1 MKIPKRLWILLG
13 VAVVSAL
20 AYSTTIMYSFNG
32 GDSPYTDDTGEFQ
45 LALTLWGVAH
55 HTGYPLYMLL
65 GSPFVNLLRV
75 FGVPPALG
83 ASLFSTMWTLIAVV
97 GVAMIVWRLTQRH
110 EDSKSQNLFI
120 AHRSLFIVHSSFF
133 IALIF
138 ALTRSIWIHASIAE
152 VYALNMAF
160 EVVIIWLTLDLMEKW
175 DDQRGW
181 LLAFVAGLGVAHHRL
196 IAVGLPVVGLM
207 LLPMALGSKGNGGKS
222 SPISLSSLVSFAKWF
237 VISIPFFLF
246 GFLPYLDIM
255 RRIGSG
261 ATWVYGKTDS
271 WQGLWNLFTASEVS
285 DWQKPNFDPAVIA
298 QNFVD
303 IVKVLGNE
311 LTWLGFAAA
320 TLGTVIAIVN
330 SRTRKPGLFFT
341 GIALSYIIF
350 TALVR
355 KAVMIEANL
364 MFVSLSLLL
373 GLAVSLRAISNQQ
386 SAISGFI
393 VHCSLFILSLF
404 LFFTHQSSILTLTR
418 NPQSIEYVTQIE
430 KIEAPPNSYIMAP
443 WGWRYFGLSY
453 ANRIEGRLKGFTII
467 DHNAD
472 YGALAKK
479 TDSIYTAYDTFFI
492 FTEND
497 FWRSRWGQ
505 VYLSSAGPNIV
516 RISRAPILRDSSTS
530 FITFG
535 DGIGLINAEVRPAD
549 KDGVTDVVLMW
560 TATTKPSRD
569 YSTFVHFSDAEQISS
584 DEDII
589 LKHDQAAPVYAWR
602 ATTTWTPN
610 EVIREDHPVK
620 LPNDRQ
626 AKLIVVGM
634 YYRNDKGEF
643 VNLKRVEVRI
653 KNGEWEMTNGK

>member
-1 MKIPKRLWILLG
+1 MKIPKQLWILLG

-20 AYSTTIMYSFNG
+20 AYSTTIMTSFNS
-32 GDSPYTDDTGEFQ
+32 GDSPYTDDTVEFQ
-45 LALTLWGVAH
+45 LALVLWGVPH

-65 GSPFVNLLRV
+65 GSPFVNVLRF

-83 ASLFSTMWTLIAVV
+83 SSLFSTLWTLIAVV
-97 GVAMIVWRLTQRH
+97 GVAMIVLRITQRH
-110 EDSKSQNLFI
+110 EDTKTQNLFI
-120 AHRSLFIVHSSFF
+120 VHCSFF
-133 IALIF
+133 IALVF

-152 VYALNMAF
+152 VYALNIAF
-160 EVVIIWLTLDLMEKW
+160 EVAILWLTLELMEKW
-175 DDQRGW
+175 DDKKGY

-196 IAVGLPVVGLM
+196 VAVGLPVVGLM
-207 LLPMALGSKGNGGKS
+207 LLPAWYKGIQGDEETGKYQGDVRRLPAYLFTYLPVYLFTFLLLFAL
-222 SPISLSSLVSFAKWF
+222 
-237 VISIPFFLF
+237 

-255 RRIGSG
+255 RRITSG
-261 ATWVYGKTDS
+261 ATWVYGKTNS

-285 DWQKPNFDPAVIA
+285 DWQKPIIDLATIT
-298 QNFVD
+298 QNLLD
-303 IVKVLGNE
+303 IVQVLGNE
-311 LTWLGFAAA
+311 LTWAGFAAA
-320 TLGTVIAIVN
+320 ALGTGIAIIAP
-330 SRTRKPGLFFT
+330 RTRKYGLLLL
-341 GIALSYIIF
+341 GVAISYIAF

-373 GLAVSLRAISNQQ
+373 GLALGIQAISHRL
-386 SAISGFI
+386 SARSKFV
-393 VHCSLFILSLF
+393 VHCSLFILSLS
-404 LFFTHQSSILTLTR
+404 LFFNHQSSILALTR
-418 NPQSIEYVTQIE
+418 NQQSIDYVSQIE

-472 YGALAKK
+472 YGELAKT
-479 TDSIYTAYDTFFI
+479 TDTVYTHYDTFFI

-516 RISRAPILRDSSTS
+516 RIARAPILRDASTS

-535 DGIGLINAEVRPAD
+535 DGIGLINVDVRPAD

-560 TATTKPSRD
+560 TATAKPSRD

-610 EVIREDHPVK
+610 EVIREDHPAK

-643 VNLKRVEVRI
+643 VDLKRVEVRLRD
-653 KNGEWEMTNGK
+653 GKWVVEK

>member
-1 MKIPKRLWILLG
+1 MKIPKRFWILLG

-20 AYSTTIMYSFNG
+20 AYSTTIMFSFNG

-45 LALTLWGVAH
+45 LALTLWGVPH

-65 GSPFVNLLRV
+65 GSPFVNLLRL
-75 FGVPPALG
+75 FGIPPALG
-83 ASLFSTMWTLIAVV
+83 ASLFSMMWTLIAVV
-97 GVAMIVWRLTQRH
+97 GVAMIVWRLAQRH
-110 EDSKSQNLFI
+110 EDSKTQNLFI
-120 AHRSLFIVHSSFF
+120 VYCSFF

-152 VYALNMAF
+152 VYALNMTF
-160 EVVIIWLTLDLMEKW
+160 EVAIIWLTLDLMEKW
-175 DDQRGW
+175 DDKTGW

-196 IAVGLPVVGLM
+196 VAMGLPVVGLM
-207 LLPMALGSKGNGGKS
+207 LLPMALANRGNKEKS
-222 SPISLSSLVSFAKWF
+222 VSSISLSSLVSFFNWLL
-237 VISIPFFLF
+237 ISIPFFLL

-255 RRIGSG
+255 RRIASG

-285 DWQKPNFDPAVIA
+285 DWQKPNFDLATIA

-311 LTWLGFAAA
+311 LTWVGFVAAA
-320 TLGTVIAIVN
+320 LGTVIAIVN
-330 SRTRKPGLFFT
+330 PRSRKPGLLVA

-364 MFVSLSLLL
+364 MFVSLALLL
-373 GLAVSLRAISNQQ
+373 GFALAIQAISHLRV
-386 SAISGFI
+386 F
-393 VHCSLFILSLF
+393 VVFF
-404 LFFTHQSSILTLTR
+404 LFAWSATLFVVHRDSVLALTR
-418 NPQSIEYVTQIE
+418 NPQSIDYVSQIE
-430 KIEAPPNSYIMAP
+430 KIEAPSGSYIIAP

-453 ANRIEGRLKGFTII
+453 ANRIEGRLQGFTII

-472 YGALAKK
+472 YGELAKK
-479 TDSIYTAYDTFFI
+479 VESIYTYYDTFFI

-516 RISRAPILRDSSTS
+516 RISRTPIMRDPSTP
-530 FITFG
+530 FIPFS
-535 DGIGLINAEVRPAD
+535 DGIGLINVDVRPTD
-549 KDGVTDVVLMW
+549 KDGITDVVLMW
-560 TATTKPSRD
+560 TATAKPSRD
-569 YSTFVHFSDAEQISS
+569 YSTFVHFSDQDQISS

-610 EVIREDHPVK
+610 EVVREDHPVK
-620 LPNDRQ
+620 LPSDRQ

-634 YYRNDKGEF
+634 YYRNDAGEF
-643 VNLKRVEVRI
+643 VNLKRVEVRL
-653 KNGEWEMTNGK
+653 KEGKWIMEK

>member
-20 AYSTTIMYSFNG
+20 AYSSTIMFSFNG

-45 LALTLWGVAH
+45 MALTLWGVPH

-65 GSPFVNLLRV
+65 GSPFVNLLRF

-83 ASLFSTMWTLIAVV
+83 SSLFSMMWTLIAVV
-97 GVAMIVWRLTQRH
+97 GVAMIVWRLTQRL
-110 EDSKSQNLFI
+110 EDAKTQ
-120 AHRSLFIVHSSFF
+120 SFF
-133 IALIF
+133 IFHLSFAIALVF
-138 ALTRSIWIHASIAE
+138 ALTRSVWIHASIAE
-152 VYALNMAF
+152 VYALNMTF
-160 EVVIIWLTLDLMEKW
+160 EVAIIWLTLDLMEKW
-175 DDQRGW
+175 DDKRGW
-181 LLAFVAGLGVAHHRL
+181 LLAFVGGLGVAHHRL

-207 LLPMALGSKGNGGKS
+207 LLPAWYKGIQGNTETGKNHGDTRLPAYLFTYLPVYLFACLLLFAL
-222 SPISLSSLVSFAKWF
+222 
-237 VISIPFFLF
+237 

-255 RRIGSG
+255 RRIASG

-285 DWQKPNFDPAVIA
+285 DWQKPNFDLTTIA

-311 LTWLGFAAA
+311 LTWAGFAAA
-320 TLGTVIAIVN
+320 TLGTLIAIIAP
-330 SRTRKPGLFFT
+330 RTRKPALLFS
-341 GIALSYIIF
+341 GIALSYIVF

-373 GLAVSLRAISNQQ
+373 GLALGINALSYWLSARSN
-386 SAISGFI
+386 FI
-393 VHCSLFILSLF
+393 VHCALFILSLS
-404 LFFTHQSSILTLTR
+404 LFIIHRDSVLALTR
-418 NPQSIEYVTQIE
+418 NPQSIDYVSQIE
-430 KIEAPPNSYIMAP
+430 KIEAPSGSYIMAP
-443 WGWRYFGLSY
+443 WGWRYYGLSY

-472 YGALAKK
+472 YGALANK
-479 TDSIYTAYDTFFI
+479 TDSIYTYYDTFFI

-516 RISRAPILRDSSTS
+516 RISRAPILRDASTS
-530 FITFG
+530 FIPFG
-535 DGIGLINAEVRPAD
+535 DAIGLINVEVRSTD

-560 TATTKPSRD
+560 TATAKPSRN
-569 YSTFVHFSDAEQISS
+569 YSTFVHFSDQDQINS

-610 EVIREDHPVK
+610 EVVREDHPVK
-620 LPNDRQ
+620 LPSDRQ

-634 YYRNDKGEF
+634 YYRNEAGEF
-643 VNLKRVEVRI
+643 VNLKRVEVRL
-653 KNGEWEMTNGK
+653 KEGKWVVEK

>member
-1 MKIPKRLWILLG
+1 MKIPKRFWILLG

-20 AYSTTIMYSFNG
+20 AYSTTIMFSFNG

-45 LALTLWGVAH
+45 LALTLWGVPH

-65 GSPFVNLLRV
+65 GSPFVNLLRL
-75 FGVPPALG
+75 FGIPPALG
-83 ASLFSTMWTLIAVV
+83 ASLFSMMWTLIAVV
-97 GVAMIVWRLTQRH
+97 GVAMIVWRLAQRH
-110 EDSKSQNLFI
+110 EDSKTQNLFI
-120 AHRSLFIVHSSFF
+120 VYCSFF

-152 VYALNMAF
+152 VYALNMTF
-160 EVVIIWLTLDLMEKW
+160 EVAIIWLTLDLMEKW
-175 DDQRGW
+175 DDKTGW

-196 IAVGLPVVGLM
+196 VAIGLPVVGLM
-207 LLPMALGSKGNGGKS
+207 LLPAWYKGIQVNRETRKHHGDTRLPAYLFTYLPVYLFTCLLLFAL
-222 SPISLSSLVSFAKWF
+222 
-237 VISIPFFLF
+237 

-255 RRIGSG
+255 RRIASG

-285 DWQKPNFDPAVIA
+285 DWQKPNFDLATIA

-311 LTWLGFAAA
+311 LTWVGFVAAA
-320 TLGTVIAIVN
+320 LGTVIAIVN
-330 SRTRKPGLFFT
+330 PRSRKPGLLVA

-364 MFVSLSLLL
+364 MFVSLALLL
-373 GLAVSLRAISNQQ
+373 GFALAIQAISHLRV
-386 SAISGFI
+386 F
-393 VHCSLFILSLF
+393 VVFF
-404 LFFTHQSSILTLTR
+404 LFAWSATLFVVHRDSVLALTR
-418 NPQSIEYVTQIE
+418 NPQSIDYVSQIE
-430 KIEAPPNSYIMAP
+430 KIEAPSGSYIIAP

-453 ANRIEGRLKGFTII
+453 ANRIEGRLQGFTII

-472 YGALAKK
+472 YGELAKK
-479 TDSIYTAYDTFFI
+479 VESIYTYYDTFFI

-516 RISRAPILRDSSTS
+516 RISRTPIMRDPSTP
-530 FITFG
+530 FIPFS
-535 DGIGLINAEVRPAD
+535 DGIGLINVDVRPTD
-549 KDGVTDVVLMW
+549 KDGITDVVLMW
-560 TATTKPSRD
+560 TATAKPSRD
-569 YSTFVHFSDAEQISS
+569 YSTFVHFSDQDQISS

-610 EVIREDHPVK
+610 EVVREDHPVK
-620 LPNDRQ
+620 LLSDRQ

-634 YYRNDKGEF
+634 YYRNDAGEF
-643 VNLKRVEVRI
+643 VNLKRVEVRL
-653 KNGEWEMTNGK
+653 KEGKWIMEK